1 MFFKTNKFR
10 KGAGRA
16 AVVLATTALLAT
28 GIAPA
33 NASDATPIFLTF
45 ETGDTLGAPAATQAF
60 EDGAAS
66 IAASDHLTGKSLKF
80 VKGGSKAWSGVNVL
94 LSPITPAHLADE
106 TLHTITLDYW
116 SNDAA
121 ATPVMVA
128 LETSTPSYLGGP
140 KVVKA
145 VTAQPGLNHLS
156 FDMSTGIGWN
166 ATTEWVTF
174 AIFPNFSTDDTG
186 YSGATPAPVSGQ
198 VYEIDNVSINGG
210 TAPVVARAAT
220 STLLTFEA
228 NDSLGAG
235 IVGASEGAK
244 LQGAF
249 AGAET
254 TIADAPAGG
263 NGGKALK
270 IVKKTGGQ
278 IYAGVNMLNFAADT
292 RITNSGNKLVTFNYY
307 APKAGPV
314 RVELTPYPVALGVT
328 KNAVQGWQ
336 TLSFDMST
344 ATATGESANAAV
356 VWSADTEYPQ
366 LALFPDLN
374 NPADDSVYYV
384 DNFAINGATT
394 PAIPVVPT
402 TVAPVQR
409 TAASVSGTAKIG
421 KTLTV
426 SKGSWTGTPTPTYSY
441 KWYRCT
447 VSGSTAKTTAPTSS
461 LKCVAVA
468 GKTSTTYKLAAADKG
483 KYIRAFVTVK
493 NSKGTKY
500 SLTKTTAK
508 VS

>member
-45 ETGDTLGAPAATQAF
+45 ESDDTLGAPAANQAF

-80 VKGGSKAWSGVNVL
+80 VKGGSKAWSGINVL
-94 LSPITPAHLADE
+94 LSPVTPAHLADA
-106 TLHTITLDYW
+106 TLHTITFDYW

-121 ATPVMVA
+121 ASPVMVA
-128 LETSTPSYLGGP
+128 LETSVPSWQGGP
-140 KVVKA
+140 KVAKA
-145 VTAQPGLNHLS
+145 VTAEPGLNHLS
-156 FDMSTGIGWN
+156 FDMSTGTGWN
-166 ATTEWVTF
+166 EATEWATLV
-174 AIFPNFSTDDTG
+174 IFPNFGTDDTG
-186 YSGATPAPVSGQ
+186 YSGATAAPVSGQ
-198 VYEIDNVSINGG
+198 IYEIDNVSVNGG
-210 TAPVVARAAT
+210 TAPVVARTAT

-270 IVKKTGGQ
+270 IVKKADAQ
-278 IYAGVNMLNFAADT
+278 IYAGVNIVNFAADT
-292 RITNSGNKLVTFNYY
+292 KIGDATHKIVTFNYY
-307 APKAGPV
+307 SPKANSPT
-314 RVELTPYPVALGVT
+314 RVEIVPYPHAFGT
-328 KNAVQGWQ
+328 TFNAAQGWQ
-336 TLSFDMST
+336 TLSFDLSAMTGDST
-344 ATATGESANAAV
+344 
-356 VWSADTEYPQ
+356 WSADREYT
-366 LALFPDLN
+366 ALSFFPDFN
-374 NPADDSVYYV
+374 QAGDNSVYYI
-384 DNFAINGATT
+384 DNLAFNGATT
-394 PAIPVVPT
+394 PAIPVAPA
-402 TVAPVQR
+402 TVAPAM
-409 TAASVSGTAKIG
+409 TKAATVSGTAKVG
-421 KTLTV
+421 KSLTLA
-426 SKGSWTGTPTPTYSY
+426 KGTWTGTPAPTYSY

-461 LKCVAVA
+461 LKCVAVS

-483 KYIRAFVTVK
+483 KYIRALVTVK